1 MVYEDAEA
9 TQSTSTKF
17 SAKGP
22 CDDCALDYRQARCP
36 RNIMLRHSYWL
47 SGRMDPSRGKY
58 SSFWPTNILLTYEK
72 GGFVEIAS
80 RRLGTGEEILNIARD
95 EFTAQS
101 KRLAIGT
108 RGGLVLG
115 IEVNIK
121 SETISSF
128 FSVKLDPTIPK
139 GVAFAEDGEN
149 IYVFG
154 LYEGDM

>member
-17 SAKGP
+17 GAKGL
-22 CDDCALDYRQARCP
+22 CDDCALDYMQARCS

-47 SGRMDPSRGKY
+47 SGRVDSSRGEY
-58 SSFWPTNILLTYEK
+58 SNFWSINIFLIYEK

-101 KRLAIGT
+101 NHRDSRRPSIGN
-108 RGGLVLG
+108 RSQHQ
-115 IEVNIK
+115 ERDNI
-121 SETISSF
+121 IF
-128 FSVKLDPTIPK
+128 L
-139 GVAFAEDGEN
+139 
-149 IYVFG
+149 FG
-154 LYEGDM
+154 